1 MSDVP
6 KGVGC
11 VRKLRNV
18 GPQDVRKGREM
29 QRGQGVFVSSA
40 DTEAWEADPEVP
52 GSDVHVLVDADGV
65 QAGLTRFLETDAPVP
80 WTSSAREVFMV
91 LEGSVRIEIEGGDV
105 LELGVGDMATL
116 PADLPTTWHV
126 TAPFKEMWV
135 IA

>member
-1 MSDVP
+1 MFDRRIASRQRRKRLGKPIQRFLAATCMS
-6 KGVGC
+6 
-11 VRKLRNV
+11 
-18 GPQDVRKGREM
+18 
-29 QRGQGVFVSSA
+29 
-40 DTEAWEADPEVP
+40 
-52 GSDVHVLVDADGV
+52 LVDADGV

-91 LEGSVRIEIEGGDV
+91 LEGSVRIEIEGGAV

-116 PADLPTTWHV
+116 PKGLPTTWHV